1 MVSKELK
8 NLSRHELLDI
18 IYQMKK
24 NEKQMEEEI
33 SALQEALREKRIR
46 NSVAGSIAEA
56 AVSITNVFSAA
67 QMTADLYLQEIARMK
82 EETEQECAK
91 RIAEA
96 DEEAARILAEGEEK
110 YEALRLRYRAKYK
123 KWQQLLDE
131 IEAAEEKL
139 GRD

>member
-8 NLSRHELLDI
+8 NLSRRELLDI

-56 AVSITNVFSAA
+56 AVSITNIFSTA
-67 QMTADLYLQEIARMK
+67 QRTADLYLEEIARMK
-82 EETEQECAK
+82 EETEQECRK
-91 RIAEA
+91 MI
-96 DEEAARILAEGEEK
+96 EEAQEESARIQAEGEEK
-110 YEALRLRYRAKYK
+110 YAALRMRYRAKYK
-123 KWQQLLDE
+123 KWQQLLEE
-131 IEAAEEKL
+131 IEAAERAI
-139 GRD
+139 GRS